1 MEDETHTTED
11 ETQPLIHES
20 HITSPPW
27 RLDSREDREEKKKQ
41 KEVREK
47 EREERLDRSDEDE
60 EGRESLK
67 WRGDETMKRERGRYS
82 FSRE

>member
-1 MEDETHTTED
+1 MSPTSHLHHGG
-11 ETQPLIHES
+11 LIQGKIE
-20 HITSPPW
+20 
-27 RLDSREDREEKKKQ
+27 RKKKKQ

-47 EREERLDRSDEDE
+47 EREERLDRSEEDE
-60 EGRESLK
+60 EGDEKGGKSLK

>member
-1 MEDETHTTED
+1 M
-11 ETQPLIHES
+11 
-20 HITSPPW
+20 
-27 RLDSREDREEKKKQ
+27 
-41 KEVREK
+41 REK

-67 WRGDETMKRERGRYS
+67 WRGDETMKRERGRYL

>member
-1 MEDETHTTED
+1 MSPTPHLHHGG
-11 ETQPLIHES
+11 LIQGKIE
-20 HITSPPW
+20 
-27 RLDSREDREEKKKQ
+27 RKKK

-60 EGRESLK
+60 GGDEEGRENLK
-67 WRGDETMKRERGRYS
+67 WRGDETMKRERGRNL

>member
-1 MEDETHTTED
+1 MSPTPHLHHGG
-11 ETQPLIHES
+11 LIQGKIE
-20 HITSPPW
+20 
-27 RLDSREDREEKKKQ
+27 RKKK

-60 EGRESLK
+60 EGDEEGRENLK
-67 WRGDETMKRERGRYS
+67 WRGDETMKRKRGRYL